1 MTDSLQLI
9 QQTNPYIQ
17 TSRARKPGMF
27 ALRLQCFYLNVQNVF
42 HRFQMIPHLIS
53 IHAAR
58 QAQRID
64 MGTQP
69 FSICAEF
76 DVFNPYADFLKIP
89 MDRRSC
95 RRSVAQPDSDPAGS
109 FPPTHQ
115 STDDP
120 AEEIRHFAACFF
132 FSRRSRID
140 GQNML
145 ATAINSR
152 TPESGRVR
160 KAEKP

>member
-9 QQTNPYIQ
+9 QQTKPYIQ

-27 ALRLQCFYLNVQNVF
+27 ALRLQCFHLNVQNVF
-42 HRFQMIPHLIS
+42 HRFQMLPHLIQ
-53 IHAAR
+53 IRAVR
-58 QAQRID
+58 NTQRIN

-69 FSICAEF
+69 FSIRAEF

-89 MDRRSC
+89 MDRRCC
-95 RRSVAQPDSDPAGS
+95 RRSVAQPGSDSAGS
-109 FPPTHQ
+109 FPPAHQ

-120 AEEIRHFAACFF
+120 AEETGHFAACFF
-132 FSRRSRID
+132 FSSLSRID

-152 TPESGRVR
+152 TPEIGRVR